1 MLSCIGVVI
10 TSTTQLGHGT
20 PNPSVPGV
28 FPPLFST
35 KPQKICHAILQ
46 QALARIPAPTPNH
59 TKPLLP
65 SGRWT
70 LALCQSFSCQH
81 RPWMQTPPRWQV
93 DGYSVPRFAG
103 SSDGSGDVLPCAGF
117 LLLQLTA
124 AGKQSVLWAPLSPSC
139 TDSSQTYMHPPP
151 TQMETSWPKP
161 TLFKPVILSFALIHR
176 RDLTRQCF

>member
-1 MLSCIGVVI
+1 MLSRIGAVSI
-10 TSTTQLGHGT
+10 GITQLGHGT
-20 PNPSVPGV
+20 PNPSVPMV

-35 KPQKICHAILQ
+35 KPQKSCHATLQ
-46 QALARIPAPTPNH
+46 QALARIPAPSPDH

-81 RPWMQTPPRWQV
+81 RPWMQTSPRWQV

-117 LLLQLTA
+117 LLLQLT
-124 AGKQSVLWAPLSPSC
+124 GGRVSC
-139 TDSSQTYMHPPP
+139 GHLCLLQTDSSQTYIHPPP
-151 TQMETSWPKP
+151 TKMETTWPKS
-161 TLFKPVILSFALIHR
+161 TLFKPIIFSFAFILR
-176 RDLTRQCF
+176 RDFTRHCF